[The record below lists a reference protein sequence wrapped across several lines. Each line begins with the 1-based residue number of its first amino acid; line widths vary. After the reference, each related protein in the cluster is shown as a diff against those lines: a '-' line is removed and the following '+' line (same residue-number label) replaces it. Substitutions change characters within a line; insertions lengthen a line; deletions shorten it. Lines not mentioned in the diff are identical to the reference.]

1 MDKQLNISSNA
12 KDLGVILNPY
22 LDYNDHVANVVSTCM
37 RALMQINRVP
47 HLFKREILIKII
59 NCLVFSKCK
68 LYYCSSVWASTSET
82 NIGKLQC
89 VQNFAARIV
98 TGTKKFEHIT
108 PILKD
113 LKWLPVAMEL
123 YRMVS

>member
-1 MDKQLNISSNA
+1 MAQVPVKFVKFKFKFKELSTNDNLLNFNSKFN
-12 KDLGVILNPY
+12 LGI
-22 LDYNDHVANVVSTCM
+22 
-37 RALMQINRVP
+37 
-47 HLFKREILIKII
+47 
-59 NCLVFSKCK
+59 
-68 LYYCSSVWASTSET
+68 VWASTSET

-113 LKWLPVAMEL
+113 LKWLPVAMKL
-123 YRMVS
+123 YTGCIKKN